1 LSKIWEL
8 WDSNFK
14 YLKKYCKNNQQLYR
28 CRFDFILKL
37 IDAYHD
43 LQVSLVRLDWNKLQA
58 AQASKAAFRYF
69 TRIPDSVQV
78 ITLDKVNSYKTDG
91 FIEQLAKRV
100 NDLNT
105 TDKNVNQYYFEM
117 FENVDKINN

>member
-1 LSKIWEL
+1 M
-8 WDSNFK
+8 
-14 YLKKYCKNNQQLYR
+14 
-28 CRFDFILKL
+28 
-37 IDAYHD
+37 
-43 LQVSLVRLDWNKLQA
+43 VRLDWNKLQA

-100 NDLNT
+100 TDLNT
-105 TDKNVNQYYFEM
+105 SDKNVNQYYFEM